1 MGWRKTN
8 QTNVKLTLDVVMLCY
23 VLSWVLADGMRWD
36 EREMLRD
43 VMLQWN
49 VAMAMGW
56 LDRSELK
63 LDELNWLLPLHCITL
78 PWDWF

>member
-49 VAMAMGW
+49 VVMAIGW

-63 LDELNWLLPLHCITL
+63 LDELNWLLPLHCIAL